1 MTYPRI
7 ETINNDKLKELLDK
21 KTALVLEGREITNDI
36 EEIEQGNTIIDKQIQ
51 DLEAKVDLTEFKEEA
66 AESTKK
72 MQALL
77 EEANAIQDKI
87 YAKLKEAI
95 PPELGIKYGKN
106 KDLISELEK
115 KRNKVG
121 LKIQKIKDL
130 IIPLTQKVAKPLL
143 HDEFE
148 DFGDVRIENG
158 EVIVEIF
165 SHLETW
171 KEQRA
176 KKLKEKYL
184 QK

>member
-7 ETINNDKLKELLDK
+7 ETIDSPKLKDLLDK
-21 KTALVLEGREITNDI
+21 KTELVLEGREITNDI

-51 DLEAKVDLTEFKEEA
+51 ELESKVDLTEFKKEA
-66 AESTKK
+66 EESTKK

-77 EEANAIQDKI
+77 DEANAIQDKI
-87 YAKLKEAI
+87 YAKLKGEI
-95 PPELGIKYGKN
+95 PPDLGIKYGKN

-115 KRNKVG
+115 KRNKIG
-121 LKIQKIKDL
+121 LKIQKIKDM
-130 IIPLTQKVAKPLL
+130 IIPIAQKIAKPLL
-143 HDEFE
+143 RDEFE
-148 DFGDVRIENG
+148 DFGDVRVENG

-165 SHLETW
+165 SHLENW